1 MLEIFLTYLKVFLIG
16 GIICLMGQIL
26 IIRTKLTSSRILVL
40 FVCIGAVLEAAG
52 LYEPLVNFGKAGAT
66 VPITGFGRSL
76 ARGAIQGVKEM
87 GFLGAFS
94 GGLTAT
100 AAGITCAVVSAF
112 IMGLIFNSKTK
123 KF

>member
-1 MLEIFLTYLKVFLIG
+1 MEVILTYLKVFLIG
-16 GIICLMGQIL
+16 GFICMLGQIL
-26 IIRTKLTSSRILVL
+26 IIKTKITSSRILVL
-40 FVCIGAVLEAAG
+40 FVSIGALLEGLG
-52 LYEPLVNFGKAGAT
+52 LYEPLVDFAKAGVL

-76 ARGAIQGVKEM
+76 AKGAIQGVKEM

-112 IMGLIFNSKTK
+112 IFGLIFNSKTK
-123 KF
+123 KY

>member
-1 MLEIFLTYLKVFLIG
+1 MEVFLTYLKVFLIG
-16 GIICLMGQIL
+16 GFICMLGQIL
-26 IIRTKLTSSRILVL
+26 IIKTKITSSRILVL
-40 FVCIGAVLEAAG
+40 FVSIGALLEGLG
-52 LYEPLVNFGKAGAT
+52 LYEPLVDFAKAGVL

-76 ARGAIQGVKEM
+76 AKGAIQGVKEM

-112 IMGLIFNSKTK
+112 IFGLIFNSKTK
-123 KF
+123 KY